1 MRSPEELDAIDWSS
15 LYHAYGEDGSDVP
28 DWIRVLYSD
37 DADRVDKVLSELFN
51 SVLHQGSVYPAT
63 VAAVPFLAHVAVH
76 AVHGRAHVLALL
88 AGTGGHGPEPQ
99 PGDEAEGCAKVGA
112 EVSGLLHLLGDD
124 DPQVRRQ
131 TVRVARRATGTTV
144 PVTVRELIT
153 VYERDPAAVVRA
165 EALTV
170 LTRIDT
176 DPRSAHRRLHDA
188 LTDPVAAVRAV
199 AALELLEQAQAPYP
213 ADLVGILAVA
223 GGRSEFAVDQ
233 LEFFPGI
240 GDTDSRVADVLAED
254 ADAAV
259 AVARSWIAQGDAGG
273 RGSRRAMELSDTWR
287 DRENDTI
294 ALLTAALP
302 HEKSPWDLFA
312 LLGGIVRWLP
322 GATHVDPALGDNLL
336 PHAVAGTS
344 TAEQAQLALGRLG
357 DERLLT
363 VVPGP
368 DPAALAALAATTDRL
383 DHQRLALR
391 HPAACPDELLTRL
404 TPDTAR
410 LLWPDLLG
418 LLRHRPT
425 PSLACRFGD
434 WGIEDSEL
442 IRLLDETARSDDDE
456 LATAAA
462 VSAARLGA
470 APDPALRLLERRL
483 GDNGW
488 SLEEAGRLGPVAA
501 PLLPLLTGYL
511 ADGYEW
517 TRMRAAEAHWR
528 ITGDASK
535 AVPVLTTLAGP
546 LPVGVRALQT
556 LALIGPPFPPHLQP
570 HLRHWSTAERR
581 QVSSSGLLLPGPE
594 LHPMDNQLR
603 ETARQM
609 LA

>member
-28 DWIRVLYSD
+28 HWIRALYSD
-37 DADRVDKVLSELFN
+37 NADRVDEVLGELFN

-63 VAAVPFLAHVAVH
+63 VAAVPFLAHGAVH
-76 AVHGRAHVLALL
+76 AVHGRAQVLALL
-88 AGTGGHGPEPQ
+88 AGAGGHGPEPQ
-99 PGDEAEGCAKVGA
+99 PGDEEEGCAKVGD

-131 TVRVARRATGTTV
+131 MVRVARRATGAVV
-144 PVTVRELIT
+144 PVAVRELTT
-153 VYERDPAAVVRA
+153 VYERDSAAAVRA

-170 LTRIDT
+170 LTRIDA
-176 DPRSAHRRLHDA
+176 DPHSAHRRLHDA
-188 LTDPVAAVRAV
+188 LTDPVAAVRAI

-213 ADLVGILAVA
+213 ADLVGILADA
-223 GGRSEFAVDQ
+223 GGHSEFAVDHF
-233 LEFFPGI
+233 EFFPGV

-259 AVARSWIAQGDAGG
+259 VVARSWIARGDAES

-302 HEKSPWDLFA
+302 HEKSPWDLFE

-322 GATHVDPALGDNLL
+322 GATHLDPALGDNLL
-336 PHAVAGTS
+336 AHAVAGAS
-344 TAEQAQLALGRLG
+344 MAEQAQLALGRLG

-363 VVPGP
+363 AVP
-368 DPAALAALAATTDRL
+368 DPDPTALAALAARTDRL

-391 HPAACPDELLTRL
+391 HPAARPDELLTRL

-410 LLWPDLLG
+410 TLWPDLKN
-418 LLRHRPT
+418 LLRRRPT
-425 PSLACRFGD
+425 PTLACRFGD
-434 WGIEDSEL
+434 WGIQDPE
-442 IRLLDETARSDDDE
+442 LLDLLEKTARSDDAE

-462 VSAARLGA
+462 VTAARLGA

-488 SLEEAGRLGPVAA
+488 CLEEAGRLGAAAA
-501 PLLPLLTGYL
+501 PLLPMVEGYL
-511 ADGYEW
+511 AYGDEW

-535 AVPVLTTLAGP
+535 AVPVLTALAGP

-556 LALIGPPFPPHLQP
+556 LLLIGPPFPPHLQP
-570 HLRHWSTAERR
+570 RLRHWATAERR
-581 QVSSSGLLLPGPE
+581 LVSSSGLVFPGAE
-594 LHPMDNQLR
+594 LRPLDDQLR
-603 ETARQM
+603 EAARQM